1 VRPAIT
7 ETTSLGAAFLAGL
20 AVGFWKDMDEIQTQ
34 WKVGKEFHPRMS
46 PKQVEKL
53 RNRWHQALGRAKG
66 WNEPEGELGKSLRA
80 EKEMENQD
88 R

>member
-1 VRPAIT
+1 
-7 ETTSLGAAFLAGL
+7 
-20 AVGFWKDMDEIQTQ
+20 
-34 WKVGKEFHPRMS
+34 MS